1 MLKKIKFLSLVVMLF
16 AAFAMNA
23 QVTTSAMSGLVTDEN
38 NETMIG
44 ATVTAVHTPS
54 EIGRASCRERV

>member
-38 NETMIG
+38 NETMMVVSPSKVCVLV
-44 ATVTAVHTPS
+44 ALTVWKCHT
-54 EIGRASCRERV
+54 

>member
-44 ATVTAVHTPS
+44 ATVTAVDTGS
-54 EIGRASCRERV
+54 GT